1 MRTSKFGFVAIIFLM
16 VCAVRAEAQDVTS
29 VYTELDEKSCEKLE
43 PDEANGVLYL
53 GRCEGAGGYALH
65 IIEGDLRQ
73 QVEVIS
79 PDGEEHEL
87 RLWHH
92 FPGFT
97 AVGPRAEWRVKDGVP
112 FALFFRYYVN
122 NNPSDSDKYT
132 RYLMVVKITE
142 TLACVTEI
150 IGPSKDQ
157 NEQARKAAD
166 RAPNTPCKVA
176 E

>member
-79 PDGEEHEL
+79 PDAKSTNCGCGTISRAL
-87 RLWHH
+87 RLW
-92 FPGFT
+92 G
-97 AVGPRAEWRVKDGVP
+97 RVPNGGSK
-112 FALFFRYYVN
+112 
-122 NNPSDSDKYT
+122 
-132 RYLMVVKITE
+132 TE
-142 TLACVTEI
+142 CRLH
-150 IGPSKDQ
+150 
-157 NEQARKAAD
+157 
-166 RAPNTPCKVA
+166 
-176 E
+176 